1 MKLSLNGFFCIPV
14 VTEIKKKKQSN
25 TSNTQIEHM
34 CQHLSSQKPAYKN
47 FNYQGACGPGGK
59 FNINLV
65 GFSEAAP
72 WVMRRGWGG
81 STYE

>member
-1 MKLSLNGFFCIPV
+1 
-14 VTEIKKKKQSN
+14 
-25 TSNTQIEHM
+25 M

-65 GFSEAAP
+65 GFSEAAQ
-72 WVMRRGWGG
+72 
-81 STYE
+81 